1 MSLPGAPNAPYMTA
15 SVEATSTT
23 ANITLAWNPLMDTGG
38 VPLTGYKL
46 YQLSVSTGTTT
57 LAYDGTNQPAVLTA
71 LVAGLTFGQQY
82 TFWLTGLNPQE
93 GPASSS
99 VTLTAAGFPDA
110 PGAITEVSN
119 SRTGTSIGLQWS
131 APASD
136 GGSPVISYTM
146 VSLVDN
152 QQN

>member
-23 ANITLAWNPLMDTGG
+23 ANITLAWNPLMNTGG

-71 LVAGLTFGQQY
+71 LVAGLTLGQ
-82 TFWLTGLNPQE
+82 
-93 GPASSS
+93 
-99 VTLTAAGFPDA
+99 
-110 PGAITEVSN
+110 
-119 SRTGTSIGLQWS
+119 
-131 APASD
+131 
-136 GGSPVISYTM
+136 
-146 VSLVDN
+146 
-152 QQN
+152 